1 MLVHVLPSAID
12 PLRTIRYRPR
22 MKLGLKMNAADV
34 VIMIGMLVNAIVIVL
49 ILWFYV
55 F

>member
-1 MLVHVLPSAID
+1 
-12 PLRTIRYRPR
+12 
-22 MKLGLKMNAADV
+22 MKPGFKMSAADV
-34 VIMIGMLVNAIVIVL
+34 VIMIGMLVNAVVIAL

>member
-1 MLVHVLPSAID
+1 
-12 PLRTIRYRPR
+12 
-22 MKLGLKMNAADV
+22 MKSGRKINAADV
-34 VIMIGMLVNAIVIVL
+34 VIMIGMLVNAVVIAL

>member
-1 MLVHVLPSAID
+1 MPASEAQGFRIGALFPIKSI
-12 PLRTIRYRPR
+12 
-22 MKLGLKMNAADV
+22 ADV
-34 VIMIGMLVNAIVIVL
+34 VIFAGMAVNVVVIGL